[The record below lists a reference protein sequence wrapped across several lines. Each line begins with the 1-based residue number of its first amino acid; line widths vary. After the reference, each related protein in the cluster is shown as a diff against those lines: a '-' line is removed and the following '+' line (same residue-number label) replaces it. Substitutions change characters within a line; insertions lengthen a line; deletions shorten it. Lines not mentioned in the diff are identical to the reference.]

1 MWNDALFEAILHST
15 LSKSSLDWAHTQAC
29 LRNFRGQRR
38 CSPQSYDAAWQQ
50 HSSPAGKDWTF
61 EGPFSIMQLTSRLYV
76 SGCGKEMVMEKML
89 LQSSKLAK
97 PAGIFSSGVKV
108 PVGNLIF
115 VSGQVARNA
124 AGETVGKGDIRAQ
137 TRQTLE
143 NVKAVLEA
151 AGATMDDI
159 VKVTVFVTDVSHLTA
174 IHEVRAEYFKR
185 DYPASTLVEVKSLVS
200 PELMIEIEAIAVTP
214 A

>member
-1 MWNDALFEAILHST
+1 MQKTIVHS
-15 LSKSSLDWAHTQAC
+15 D
-29 LRNFRGQRR
+29 
-38 CSPQSYDAAWQQ
+38 
-50 HSSPAGKDWTF
+50 
-61 EGPFSIMQLTSRLYV
+61 
-76 SGCGKEMVMEKML
+76 
-89 LQSSKLAK
+89 KLAK

-108 PVGNLIF
+108 PVGQMIF

-124 AGETVGKGDIRAQ
+124 AGETVGRGDIRAQ

-159 VKVTVFVTDVSHLTA
+159 VKVTVFVTDVSHLAA
-174 IHEVRAEYFKR
+174 IHEVRAEYFRR

-200 PELMIEIEAIAVTP
+200 PDLMIEIEAIAVTS

>member
-1 MWNDALFEAILHST
+1 MQVTSGPDVPLSMEEATMEKTLLHS
-15 LSKSSLDWAHTQAC
+15 A
-29 LRNFRGQRR
+29 
-38 CSPQSYDAAWQQ
+38 
-50 HSSPAGKDWTF
+50 
-61 EGPFSIMQLTSRLYV
+61 
-76 SGCGKEMVMEKML
+76 
-89 LQSSKLAK
+89 KLAK

-108 PVGNLIF
+108 PAGQLIF

-124 AGETVGKGDIRAQ
+124 IGETVGKGDIRAQ
-137 TRQTLE
+137 TRQALE

-159 VKVTVFVTDVSHLTA
+159 VKVTVFVTDVSHLKA
-174 IHEVRAEYFKR
+174 IHEVRAEYFRR

-200 PELMIEIEAIAVTP
+200 PDLMIEIEAIAVTP

>member
-1 MWNDALFEAILHST
+1 
-15 LSKSSLDWAHTQAC
+15 
-29 LRNFRGQRR
+29 
-38 CSPQSYDAAWQQ
+38 
-50 HSSPAGKDWTF
+50 
-61 EGPFSIMQLTSRLYV
+61 
-76 SGCGKEMVMEKML
+76 MEKRL

-108 PVGNLIF
+108 PAGHLIF

-159 VKVTVFVTDVSHLTA
+159 VKVTVFVTDVSHLQA
-174 IHEVRAEYFKR
+174 IHEVRAEYFRR

>member
-1 MWNDALFEAILHST
+1 MH
-15 LSKSSLDWAHTQAC
+15 
-29 LRNFRGQRR
+29 
-38 CSPQSYDAAWQQ
+38 
-50 HSSPAGKDWTF
+50 
-61 EGPFSIMQLTSRLYV
+61 LTSRLFTLSY
-76 SGCGKEMVMEKML
+76 GKGAAMEKRL
-89 LQSSKLAK
+89 LQSAKLAK

-108 PVGNLIF
+108 PAGQLVF
-115 VSGQVARNA
+115 VSGQVSRNA
-124 AGETVGKGDIRAQ
+124 AGATVGKGDIRAQ
-137 TRQTLE
+137 TRQALE

-151 AGATMDDI
+151 ADATMEDI

-200 PELMIEIEAIAVTP
+200 PDLMIEIEAIAVTP

>member
-1 MWNDALFEAILHST
+1 MPKTI
-15 LSKSSLDWAHTQAC
+15 
-29 LRNFRGQRR
+29 
-38 CSPQSYDAAWQQ
+38 
-50 HSSPAGKDWTF
+50 
-61 EGPFSIMQLTSRLYV
+61 
-76 SGCGKEMVMEKML
+76 
-89 LQSSKLAK
+89 LQSAKLAR
-97 PAGIFSSGVKV
+97 PAGIFSPGVKV
-108 PVGNLIF
+108 PAGRLIF

-151 AGATMDDI
+151 AGATLDDV
-159 VKVTVFVTDVSHLTA
+159 VKVTVFVTDVSHFKA
-174 IHEVRAEYFKR
+174 IHEVRAEYFTR

-200 PELMIEIEAIAVTP
+200 PDLMIEIEAIAVTS

>member
-1 MWNDALFEAILHST
+1 VDG
-15 LSKSSLDWAHTQAC
+15 
-29 LRNFRGQRR
+29 R
-38 CSPQSYDAAWQQ
+38 
-50 HSSPAGKDWTF
+50 
-61 EGPFSIMQLTSRLYV
+61 V
-76 SGCGKEMVMEKML
+76 KEVAMEKTVL
-89 LQSSKLAK
+89 HSSKLAK
-97 PAGIFSSGVKV
+97 PAGIFSPGVKV
-108 PVGNLIF
+108 PAGQLIF

-159 VKVTVFVTDVSHLTA
+159 VKVTVFVTDVSHFKA
-174 IHEVRAEYFKR
+174 IHEVRAEYFR
-185 DYPASTLVEVKSLVS
+185 HDYPASTLVEVKSLVS
-200 PELMIEIEAIAVTP
+200 PDLMIEIEAVAVTS